1 MSHRNIDSQQLL
13 SILCQSSQPVAVYTG
28 EDILIEFANHAMLT
42 VWGED
47 KNVIGKTIA
56 EVLPKITDESCSA
69 IMRRVWDSGIEYIAE
84 GITADLVIDC
94 ELQRFYFDHQF
105 QAIKNEYGDIYA
117 ILHTALDVTDKV
129 KSKIEAHHQATLF
142 RELVQQAPVAIT
154 VLYGEKLIIDIVNPK
169 MLEIWGKDNQI
180 IGMPIADAIPELDGQ
195 PFVDILLNVLH
206 SGIPYYGRENWIQLE
221 RNGKISEGYF
231 NFDCKPFKNGDGE
244 VIGVLQVVT
253 EVTDHVM
260 SRLEIQ
266 QTKTMMDMAIT
277 AANLGTW
284 QMELQTKTIVH
295 NESLLRILGY
305 HQAPPM
311 TFEMVMN
318 QVSPYYRA
326 KLYHSMEQALKN
338 RSKFDII
345 YSLKRFDDAEL
356 IWIRAFGKISDSS
369 EQLETF
375 SGFIMDIT
383 ETVKDEQRKN
393 DFIGMVS
400 HELKTPLTSIY
411 SYAQLLSRHADR
423 KHDEYVSKIAGAAV
437 MQLSKMTAMINGFLN
452 FSRFESGKIT
462 LDRSVFDITDLI
474 HEILEEHQIT
484 SSTHQIIFDNSVKCK
499 INADRIKIGIV
510 ISNLFNNAI
519 KYSHKGS
526 AITVKCKQIGDRI
539 ELCVIDT
546 GIGISEDHIDKIFDR
561 FYRVRSE
568 FVSGF
573 GIGLYLS
580 SEIVHSHQGKIWAIS
595 TLGKGSSF
603 FINMPTSLT
612 T

>member
-28 EDILIEFANHAMLT
+28 EDILIEFANPAMLT

-47 KNVIGKTIA
+47 KNAIGKTIA
-56 EVLPKITDESCSA
+56 EVLPKIGDDPSPA

-84 GITADLVIDC
+84 GITADLVIDY

-105 QAIKNEYGDIYA
+105 QAIKNEDGNIYA
-117 ILHTALDVTDKV
+117 ILHTAIDVTEKV

-142 RELVQQAPVAIT
+142 RELVHQAPVAIT

-169 MLEIWGKDNQI
+169 MLEIWGKDDLI
-180 IGMPIADAIPELDGQ
+180 IGMPLAEAMPELEDQ
-195 PFVDILLNVLH
+195 PFIDIILQVLH
-206 SGIPYYGRENWIQLE
+206 SGKPYYGRENWVQLE
-221 RNGKISEGYF
+221 RNGKKDEGYF
-231 NFDCKPFKNGDGE
+231 NFDCQPFKNGIGE
-244 VIGVLQVVT
+244 VIGVLQMVT

-266 QTKTMMDMAIT
+266 QTKTVMDMAIT

-284 QMELQTKTIVH
+284 QMDLQTKKLVY
-295 NESLLRILGY
+295 NDSLPRIFGY
-305 HQAPPM
+305 HQALPM
-311 TFEMVMN
+311 TFEMIMH
-318 QVSPYYRA
+318 QVSDDYRDQ
-326 KLYHSMEQALKN
+326 LYNSMKHAVKN

-345 YSLKRFDDAEL
+345 YSLKRFDDDKL
-356 IWIRAFGKISDSS
+356 IWLRAFGKISDCS
-369 EQLETF
+369 EHVETF

-383 ETVKDEQRKN
+383 ESVKDEQLKN

-411 SYAQLLSRHADR
+411 SYAQLLRRHADR
-423 KHDEYVSKIAGAAV
+423 QNDQYVSKIAGSAV

-452 FSRFESGKIT
+452 LSRFESGKIT
-462 LDRSVFDITDLI
+462 LDRSLFDIKDLI
-474 HEILEEHQIT
+474 KEIVEEYQIT
-484 SSTHQIIFDNSVKCK
+484 SNTHQIIFDNNSKFE
-499 INADRIKIGIV
+499 INADRIKMGIV

-519 KYSHKGS
+519 KYSQKGS
-526 AITVKCKQIGDRI
+526 TVEITCKQIGSRI
-539 ELCVIDT
+539 ELCVIDN
-546 GIGISEDHIDKIFDR
+546 GIGIAEDHIEKIFDR

-580 SEIVHSHQGKIWAIS
+580 SEIVRSHQGKIWTIS
-595 TLGKGSSF
+595 KLGKGSAF
-603 FINMPTSLT
+603 FIDLPISLT